1 MAARKLGGGDIGYP
15 DFDPGDRQEGR
26 VFDFTSHERAREAL
40 ELMLSMPGN
49 GFNVFVLGENR
60 SGRLTSTVEFLTD
73 EVKSRPAP
81 KDWVYVNNFVRSW
94 EPIPAALPAGRGRK
108 FRDRMAALVENISEA
123 LRTAFGGADF
133 QKRVEEEGDAA
144 RQKINAEIESVQAEA
159 RRHGLEILQTPQG
172 PMIVAIDG
180 EGKPVPPDALTDEQK
195 ATIEAQGPVLAGR
208 IRDISRD
215 AATMH
220 AALQERTLELGRQT
234 ADFTCAPLIDTVA
247 ADFSEIPDLTRWLVA
262 LKADIV
268 ENYRVVRPVP
278 DDMQRPPE
286 MEPKIRYAVNLLVD
300 NQGEEHAPIVVEANP
315 TYERLFGRIEYRQSP
330 QGMETDFTLVRGG
343 AFHRANGGIL
353 VLRADGVASSP
364 GSWQAI
370 KAALRDDELR
380 IEEPFRSTG
389 PAVAGAPSPQP
400 IPLDLKV
407 VLVGAPRWYYTFFS
421 ADPEFQS
428 YVKLKADIDP
438 VMEAS
443 PENIANYAGMIRQMA
458 REAETGERQCDD
470 AAISLLLGLA
480 SRWAADRRKL
490 SSQFER
496 ISDVVEESC
505 RIAKGESSRTITRE
519 LVVRALAANRRRNA
533 RIEDRIQEQIAEK
546 SVLISTTGSKVGQVN
561 ALTVRDLGDHAFGTP
576 SRVTASAS
584 VGRRGVVN
592 IERDVGLGGPIQQ
605 KGALVLQ
612 GWLTGRFARRFPLSF
627 NVSITFEQSYGGV
640 EGDSASLAEL
650 VCILSDLSGVP
661 VRQDLAITGSVNQ
674 HGEAQVIGGAH
685 YKIEGFFRTCKEAGP
700 LEGTQGAAVPLANED
715 NLIVSEEVA
724 AAVTDGSFSIYGI
737 ASIEDAVELF
747 MGIPAGEPDQNGN
760 YPPETVF
767 GKVAARLEEYDRI
780 LAERDGAF

>member
-1 MAARKLGGGDIGYP
+1 MAARKLSGSDVGYP
-15 DFDPGDRQEGR
+15 HFDPGVRQEGR

-40 ELMLSMPGN
+40 ELMVSMPGN
-49 GFNVFVLGENR
+49 GFNAFVLGESR
-60 SGRLTSTVEFLTD
+60 SGRLTSTVEFLT
-73 EVKSRPAP
+73 EEAKSLPAP

-94 EPIPAALPAGRGRK
+94 EPIPAALPAGRGRQ
-108 FRDRMAALVENISEA
+108 FRERMAALVENVSEA
-123 LRTAFGGADF
+123 LRTALGGADF
-133 QKRVEEEGDAA
+133 QKRVEEEGNAA
-144 RQKINAEIESVQAEA
+144 RQKINAEMESVQAEA
-159 RRHGLEILQTPQG
+159 RGHGLEILETPQG
-172 PMIVAIDG
+172 PKIVAIDSEG
-180 EGKPVPPDALTDEQK
+180 ETVVPDALTDEQK
-195 ATIEAQGPVLAGR
+195 ATIDANAQLLVGR
-208 IRDISRD
+208 IHNISRD
-215 AATMH
+215 AATMQGV
-220 AALQERTLELGRQT
+220 LQARMLELGRQT
-234 ADFTCAPLIDTVA
+234 ADFTCAQMIDAVTV
-247 ADFSEIPDLTRWLVA
+247 DFSEIPDLTRWLVA

-268 ENYRVVRPVP
+268 ENYRAFLPIS

-315 TYERLFGRIEYRQSP
+315 TYERLFGRIEYRQSSK
-330 QGMETDFTLVRGG
+330 GMETDFTLVRAG

-370 KAALRDDELR
+370 KAALRDKELQ
-380 IEEPFRSTG
+380 IEEPFRNTG

-407 VLVGAPRWYYTFFS
+407 VLVGAPRWYYNFFS
-421 ADPEFQS
+421 ADQEFQS
-428 YVKLKADIDP
+428 HFKLKADIDP

-443 PENIANYAGMIRQMA
+443 QENIANYGGIIRQMA
-458 REAETGERQCDD
+458 RSAETGERQCDD

-480 SRWAADRRKL
+480 ARWAADRRKL

-496 ISDVVEESC
+496 ISDVIQESC
-505 RIAKGESSRTITRE
+505 RIAKSESSRTITLE
-519 LVVRALAANRRRNA
+519 MVIRALAASRRRNA

-546 SVLISTTGSKVGQVN
+546 SVLISTIGSKVGQVN
-561 ALTVRDLGDHAFGTP
+561 ALTVRDMGDYAFGTP

-584 VGRRGVVN
+584 VGRRGIVN

-627 NVSITFEQSYGGV
+627 NVYITFEQSYGGV

-650 VCILSDLSGVP
+650 LCILSDLSGVP

-685 YKIEGFFRTCKEAGP
+685 HKVEGFFRTCKEAGP
-700 LEGTQGAAVPLANED
+700 LEGTQGVAVPLANED
-715 NLIVSEEVA
+715 SLVVSDEVA
-724 AAVTDGSFSIYGI
+724 AAVSDGSFSIFAV
-737 ASIEDAVELF
+737 ASTEDAVELF
-747 MGIPAGEPDQNGN
+747 MGVPAGEPDANGN

-767 GKVAARLEEYDRI
+767 GKVAARLEEYDCI
-780 LAERDGAF
+780 LAQRDGAF